1 MIAVIDYGA
10 GNTKSVANAL
20 SQLNADYVITKKE
33 SKILNADKVIIPGVG
48 EASFALRKLAMM
60 NLSNVIKMLKKP
72 TLGICLG
79 LQILCEYSEE
89 GNTAGLGCI
98 AGKAKAFDS
107 ANVRVPH
114 MGWNSVSVIK
124 KSPLFKGIPDGSY
137 FYFAHTY
144 YLPLTQETVAVC
156 NYGIDFTAAANL
168 NNFYGVQFHPEKSGD
183 VGLNLLKNFIELC

>member
-10 GNTKSVANAL
+10 GNTKSVGNAL
-20 SQLNADYVITKKE
+20 SELNADYVITKSE
-33 SKILNADKVIIPGVG
+33 VKILEADKIIIPGVG
-48 EASFALRKLAMM
+48 EASFALSKLAMM

-89 GNTAGLGCI
+89 GNTTGLGCI
-98 AGKAKAFDS
+98 AGKAKTFDS
-107 ANVRVPH
+107 TKVRVPH

-124 KSPLFKGIPDGSY
+124 ESPLFKGIPDGSY

-144 YLPLTQETVAVC
+144 YLPVTDQTIAVC
-156 NYGIDFTAAANL
+156 NYGVEFSAAAKL
-168 NNFYGVQFHPEKSGD
+168 NNFYGVQFHPEKSGE